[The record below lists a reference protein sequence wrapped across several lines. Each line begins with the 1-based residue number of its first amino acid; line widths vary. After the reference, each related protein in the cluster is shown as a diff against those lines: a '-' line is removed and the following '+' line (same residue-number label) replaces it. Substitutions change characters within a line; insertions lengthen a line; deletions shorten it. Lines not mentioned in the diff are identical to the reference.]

1 MRNARTVFGST
12 TVYPMIIVSPDRFP
26 PLSPAEAASAIAAA
40 VGGVSFPLLDARLGT
55 SQHFEGSRITLPT
68 TGVSGRL
75 TEASYTYN
83 EAITTAFIDVAAASG
98 PVDGIDPLDGDSY
111 GTGVLIAD
119 ALARGATTIVL
130 AAGDSGAHD
139 LGAGI
144 LTALGVLL
152 QDEHGSRL
160 SPGARPVE
168 KLASIDLTGL
178 NTQALG
184 PTWIV
189 YAPTVSGVESL
200 TQVQGSVDKLCEM
213 TGVQPTATSGTGGG
227 LPLALTY
234 LTDIAGTGK
243 VVVFNPLT
251 VSEPYQALR
260 NAVEST
266 AGATVLT
273 ATPEDNPTQ
282 LTRAVRKAAGTGA
295 EVIELTG
302 AGTSRVWTPTALAE
316 WVTTALP
323 QPSTDK

>member
-1 MRNARTVFGST
+1 M
-12 TVYPMIIVSPDRFP
+12 
-26 PLSPAEAASAIAAA
+26 
-40 VGGVSFPLLDARLGT
+40 
-55 SQHFEGSRITLPT
+55 
-68 TGVSGRL
+68 
-75 TEASYTYN
+75 
-83 EAITTAFIDVAAASG
+83 
-98 PVDGIDPLDGDSY
+98 
-111 GTGVLIAD
+111 
-119 ALARGATTIVL
+119 
-130 AAGDSGAHD
+130 
-139 LGAGI
+139 
-144 LTALGVLL
+144 LL

-189 YAPTVSGVESL
+189 YAPTVRGVESL

-243 VVVFNPLT
+243 VVVFNPHR
-251 VSEPYQALR
+251 VR
-260 NAVEST
+260 AVPDPPQRRGIHRGSD
-266 AGATVLT
+266 GPHRH
-273 ATPEDNPTQ
+273 PEDNPTQ